1 MNFLIPTDEFPMGPG
16 EVSSY
21 QIPCFS
27 LTHTLSLQLE
37 IQVAQGYLEA
47 QCPIVHLSVSSTPNT
62 CVKRSL
68 SRMRP

>member
-1 MNFLIPTDEFPMGPG
+1 MNVLIPTNKFPRGPG
-16 EVSSY
+16 SLQLSD
-21 QIPCFS
+21 PLFC
-27 LTHTLSLQLE
+27 LTHTLSLLLE

-47 QCPIVHLSVSSTPNT
+47 QCPDVHLSMSSTPNT